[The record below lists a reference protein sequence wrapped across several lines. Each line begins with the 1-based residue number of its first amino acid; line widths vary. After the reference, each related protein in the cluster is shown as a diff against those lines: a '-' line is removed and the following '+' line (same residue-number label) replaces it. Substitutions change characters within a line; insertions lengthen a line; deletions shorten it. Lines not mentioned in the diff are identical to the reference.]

1 MIEFLRVMRT
11 PADKKKKKNYDKGNA
26 LIVLF
31 SNLNLN
37 IVIEI
42 PNPKAISSTVPYF
55 SLQAAVLVSSKQIEF
70 SDIFRNWTFIKIL
83 L

>member
-11 PADKKKKKNYDKGNA
+11 PADKKKKKNYDKDNANA

-55 SLQAAVLVSSKQIEF
+55 SLQSAVLVSFK
-70 SDIFRNWTFIKIL
+70 
-83 L
+83 

>member
-55 SLQAAVLVSSKQIEF
+55 SLQSAVLVSFK
-70 SDIFRNWTFIKIL
+70 
-83 L
+83 

>member
-1 MIEFLRVMRT
+1 MIEFLLVMRT
-11 PADKKKKKNYDKGNA
+11 PADKKKKKKYDKGNA

-55 SLQAAVLVSSKQIEF
+55 SLQSAVLVSFK
-70 SDIFRNWTFIKIL
+70 
-83 L
+83 

>member
-11 PADKKKKKNYDKGNA
+11 PADKKKKKIFDKGNA

-55 SLQAAVLVSSKQIEF
+55 SLQSAVLVSFK
-70 SDIFRNWTFIKIL
+70 
-83 L
+83 